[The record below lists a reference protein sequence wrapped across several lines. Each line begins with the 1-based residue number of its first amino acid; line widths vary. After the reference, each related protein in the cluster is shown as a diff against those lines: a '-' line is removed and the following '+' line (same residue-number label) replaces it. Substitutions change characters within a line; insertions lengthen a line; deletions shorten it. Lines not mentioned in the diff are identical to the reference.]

1 MSRLA
6 LKCLLYKREFSLLK
20 ENELEVIYF
29 LYTEHREGRESAE
42 GGGREREKRQKKNLN
57 LHKKI

>member
-42 GGGREREKRQKKNLN
+42 GGGEREREKTNK
-57 LHKKI
+57 